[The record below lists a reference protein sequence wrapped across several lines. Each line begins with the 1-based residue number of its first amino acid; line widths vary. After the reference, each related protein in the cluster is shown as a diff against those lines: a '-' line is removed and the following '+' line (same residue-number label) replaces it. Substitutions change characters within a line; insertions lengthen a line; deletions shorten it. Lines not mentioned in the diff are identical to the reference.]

1 MTTTLRWTVFA
12 LATTM
17 ALPVMG
23 GGEMVPQVF
32 RPAAPA
38 SHKLPAPRSIER
50 SAIRPVYRPGD
61 EVARNMPLPAPLHPR
76 GMGAEL
82 NEFYGPTYYYPSTH
96 NVYEGLHPTY
106 YPFLGPDQKAA
117 NYKVGGIYCPGQL
130 CGSSRSHWFW
140 DSYDDWVRGGRYEQ
154 HQ

>member
-1 MTTTLRWTVFA
+1 VESQKRWMSVV
-12 LATTM
+12 LVSLM

-23 GGEMVPQVF
+23 GGEALPPVQH
-32 RPAAPA
+32 RSAARTR
-38 SHKLPAPRSIER
+38 LPAPRSIER
-50 SAIRPVYRPGD
+50 NPIRPVYRPGD

-82 NEFYGPTYYYPSTH
+82 NEFYGPTYCYPSAH
-96 NVYEGLHPTY
+96 NMYEGLHPTY
-106 YPFLGPDQKAA
+106 YPFLTPDQKAA
-117 NYKVGGIYCPGQL
+117 NYKVGGLYCPGQL
-130 CGSSRSHWFW
+130 CGSSRSHWYW